1 MIDTNAQTK
10 ITAVKITVTKTIVLK
25 KLFNYSTFCITRP
38 LPKIHN
44 FRVCIF
50 ISVAVLCLTSCKK
63 HELPIQQPV
72 IKIDSIN
79 RGYLLGKDNM
89 HTGVNIDL
97 KPECFCFKYD
107 GQNNFK
113 VRTGGFLTN
122 HYSTGSYLV
131 FMPDLY
137 DTVEYSKN
145 KIDLIRKSGYPG
157 IAVNEN
163 RRTYIFAN
171 GKIQMKIA
179 YTSAQET
186 DTTLYFYGTDQL
198 LDKVVEKFGGQY
210 TIKNFS
216 FNSSGNLDSIS
227 GKTYYSIDNTL
238 LSTTQETFGNYDSST
253 NPLKGF
259 GIWDETFYRSLTK
272 NNFRSYHFETRN
284 VPGNYIEQ
292 RGDFKFNLQYDS
304 NGVVDF
310 AK

>member
-1 MIDTNAQTK
+1 MNVIFSFA
-10 ITAVKITVTKTIVLK
+10 K
-25 KLFNYSTFCITRP
+25 KLFRYPTLRISWP
-38 LPKIHN
+38 LLKIFN
-44 FRVCIF
+44 IRIYLF

-63 HELPIQQPV
+63 RELPIQQPV

-89 HTGVNIDL
+89 HAGVNIDL
-97 KPECFCFKYD
+97 KPEYFCFKYD

-131 FMPDLY
+131 FMSDLY

-145 KIDLIRKSGYPG
+145 KIDLIRKSGYPD

-163 RRTYIFAN
+163 RRTYIFSN

-179 YTSAQET
+179 YTSQEN

-198 LDKVVEKFGGQY
+198 LDKVVEKRRGQY

-216 FNSSGNLDSIS
+216 FNSSGNLDSVS
-227 GKTYYSIDNTL
+227 GKTYYTIDSTL
-238 LSTTQETFGNYDSST
+238 LSTTQERFGNYDSST

-259 GIWDETFYRSLTK
+259 GMWNETFYRSLTK
-272 NNFRSYHFETRN
+272 NNFRSYHYESRN

-292 RGDFKFNLQYDS
+292 TGDFKFDLQYDS
-304 NGVVDF
+304 NGMVDF

>member
-1 MIDTNAQTK
+1 
-10 ITAVKITVTKTIVLK
+10 VKIAVSKTIALK
-25 KLFNYSTFCITRP
+25 KLFDYPALVITRP
-38 LPKIHN
+38 LLKIFN
-44 FRVCIF
+44 FRSCISIF
-50 ISVAVLCLTSCKK
+50 IAVFCLTSCKK
-63 HELPIQQPV
+63 RELPIQQPV

-89 HTGVNIDL
+89 HTGENIDL
-97 KPECFCFKYD
+97 KPECFFFKYD

-113 VRTGGFLTN
+113 VRTGGFLSN

-145 KIDLIRKSGYPG
+145 KIDLIRKSGYPD

-179 YTSAQET
+179 YTSAQES

-198 LDKVVEKFGGQY
+198 LDKLVEKYGGRY

-216 FNSSGNLDSIS
+216 FNSSGNLDSVS
-227 GKTYYSIDNTL
+227 SKTYYTVDNTL
-238 LSTTQETFGNYDSST
+238 LSTTQETFGNYDRST

-272 NNFRSYHFETRN
+272 NNFKSYHFETRN

-292 RGDFKFNLQYDS
+292 TGDFKFHLQYNS